1 MNIAD
6 AIRDKRILRFSY
18 GGSLRR
24 VEPHVYGTDRLGQ
37 ELLLA
42 WQLGGGS
49 ESGTSVGWK
58 TFRVPEM
65 VAVTVTTD
73 SFPGPRPAYK
83 HGEHVMTKVI
93 AEL

>member
-1 MNIAD
+1 MDIAG
-6 AIRDKRILRFSY
+6 AIRDRRILRFSY

-24 VEPHVYGTDRLGQ
+24 VEPHAYGTDRLGQ

-49 ESGTSVGWK
+49 ESGASVGWK

-65 VAVTVTTD
+65 VAVTVTSD
-73 SFPGPRPAYK
+73 SFPGPRPEYR
-83 HGEHVMTKVI
+83 HGEHVMAKVI